1 MSLRAFLNYY
11 LENKGPSMEISVAM
25 LDGQKLSAKFGDH
38 EVISDQSLAAGGNA
52 EHPEPFDYFLVS
64 MVLCAGF
71 YARKFCQQRDI
82 STQGMSL
89 KQNNE
94 NVDEDGKKLF
104 SIEITLP
111 DGFPDKYKKALVAA
125 VNTCTVKKVIQ
136 AVPEFSVVVK

>member
-1 MSLRAFLNYY
+1 
-11 LENKGPSMEISVAM
+11 MEISVSM
-25 LDGQKLSAKFGDH
+25 LEGQKQSAKFGDL
-38 EVISDQSLAAGGNA
+38 EVVSDQSVAAGGNA

-71 YARKFCQQRDI
+71 YARKFCEQRDI
-82 STQGMSL
+82 STEGMTL

-94 NVDEDGKKLF
+94 NVDDNGKKLF
-104 SIEITLP
+104 SIEISLP
-111 DGFPDKYKKALVAA
+111 DGFPDKYKKALIAA

>member
-1 MSLRAFLNYY
+1 
-11 LENKGPSMEISVAM
+11 
-25 LDGQKLSAKFGDH
+25 
-38 EVISDQSLAAGGNA
+38 
-52 EHPEPFDYFLVS
+52 
-64 MVLCAGF
+64 VLCAGF

>member
-1 MSLRAFLNYY
+1 
-11 LENKGPSMEISVAM
+11 MEISVSM
-25 LDGQKLSAKFGDH
+25 LEGQKQSAKFGDL
-38 EVISDQSLAAGGNA
+38 EVVSDQSVAAGGNA

-71 YARKFCQQRDI
+71 YARKFCEQRDI
-82 STQGMSL
+82 STEGMTL

-94 NVDEDGKKLF
+94 NVDDNGKKLF
-104 SIEITLP
+104 SIEISLP
-111 DGFPDKYKKALVAA
+111 DVFPDKYKKALIAA